1 MHHTCRLSVHN
12 LVTSKASK
20 LSTQVVMQH
29 TANSNH
35 SEAAVL
41 ELNKLAARERVGVL
55 AATEGV
61 EACRVLQ

>member
-1 MHHTCRLSVHN
+1 ME
-12 LVTSKASK
+12 
-20 LSTQVVMQH
+20 H
-29 TANSNH
+29 TADSNH

>member
-1 MHHTCRLSVHN
+1 
-12 LVTSKASK
+12 
-20 LSTQVVMQH
+20 MQH
-29 TANSNH
+29 TADSNH